1 MALTEEW
8 SDCKSTLF
16 ATFSPSRLQQSP
28 PGWEAPF
35 FFSSSPSYF
44 SIRCTFFPLIIF
56 QEVRAEEQQLVLAS
70 EALSSYMKA
79 YIDHYRRQKEGFEV
93 EEDEDKSPLVE
104 DDDEDF
110 LEYDNYEI
118 GTSEES
124 RPNVNWTM
132 LKPR

>member
-1 MALTEEW
+1 M
-8 SDCKSTLF
+8 
-16 ATFSPSRLQQSP
+16 
-28 PGWEAPF
+28 
-35 FFSSSPSYF
+35 
-44 SIRCTFFPLIIF
+44 
-56 QEVRAEEQQLVLAS
+56 LAS

-79 YIDHYRRQKEGFEV
+79 YLNHYRRQKEGFEV
-93 EEDEDKSPLVE
+93 EGDDDNEDKSRDEALVE